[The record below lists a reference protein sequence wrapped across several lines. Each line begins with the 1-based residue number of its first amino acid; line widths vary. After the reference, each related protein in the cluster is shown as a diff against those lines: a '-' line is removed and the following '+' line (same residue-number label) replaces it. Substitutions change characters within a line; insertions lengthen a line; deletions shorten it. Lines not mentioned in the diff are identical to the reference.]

1 MKLEILPSLTANL
14 ENALYI
20 VDTIMLRSN
29 QGNDFTISIGETLLP
44 TMTNK
49 FGAKVM
55 LLGNPDMQIGV
66 CEGSSIEEVFRAAQE
81 LIGSSIANP
90 NQTSAVP
97 KPFIAQ
103 KTQVTA

>member
-1 MKLEILPSLTANL
+1 MAIEILPSLTANL
-14 ENALYI
+14 ENALHI

-29 QGNDFTISIGETLLP
+29 QGYDFTISIGETLLP

-55 LLGNPDMQIGV
+55 LLGNPDTQIGV

-81 LIGSSIANP
+81 LIGSSIANVD
-90 NQTSAVP
+90 QTSAVP
-97 KPFIAQ
+97 NPFIAQ
-103 KTQVTA
+103 KTRVTV